1 MALKAVLQS
10 ERVHDRSEHADVVGL
25 RAIHAVGAA
34 GDAAEDVAAAHRDG
48 HLHAVIND
56 VLDLLGQV
64 VDDLRIDAITVIAHE
79 RLARKL
85 QQNAMVL
92 ISLGGLGS
100 FFWHECP
107 FQKSQLSLLYCNES
121 KARTSAD
128 VFRKIPQ

>member
-1 MALKAVLQS
+1 MALEGILQG
-10 ERVHDRSEHADVVGL
+10 ERVHDRGEHADVVGL

-34 GDAAEDVAAAHRDG
+34 GDTAEDVAAAHRDG

-64 VDDLRIDAITVIAHE
+64 VDDLRIDAIAVIAHE

-85 QQNAMVL
+85 QQNAVVL

-100 FFWHECP
+100 FFWM
-107 FQKSQLSLLYCNES
+107 SALS
-121 KARTSAD
+121 
-128 VFRKIPQ
+128 KIAVITIVL